1 MSGHFK
7 DRVTFVSGGASG
19 IGRGLCEEL
28 GRRGAAVIV
37 ADLDHPGAAAVAA
50 GIEQAGGRAEAI
62 RLDVADQD
70 ALRAALVA
78 VQNRH
83 GRLDFVF
90 NNAGIATFGEARDQA
105 LPAWRKVLEVDL
117 WAVITG
123 SLAAYELM
131 REQGHG
137 HIVNTAS
144 LAGLGLFPG
153 GIPYSVAKWGVVS
166 LSLNLRLEARDLG
179 VRVSTICPGFV
190 QSKIYDNAEAHGID
204 HQETL
209 RRLPFPRMPT
219 ERAVQIILRGVEKN
233 KALIVFPWYA
243 KLLWWLHRLSP
254 TLALEIANLGILREL
269 RKVRDGK

>member
-144 LAGLGLFPG
+144 LAGLSP
-153 GIPYSVAKWGVVS
+153 A
-166 LSLNLRLEARDLG
+166 LR
-179 VRVSTICPGFV
+179 
-190 QSKIYDNAEAHGID
+190 
-204 HQETL
+204 
-209 RRLPFPRMPT
+209 M
-219 ERAVQIILRGVEKN
+219 
-233 KALIVFPWYA
+233 
-243 KLLWWLHRLSP
+243 
-254 TLALEIANLGILREL
+254 
-269 RKVRDGK
+269 